1 MSIKMEC
8 SFNADKVNKNKIK
21 SVVYMSKKEI
31 ELFHK
36 KMEELRNKYL

>member
-1 MSIKMEC
+1 MVINMEY
-8 SFNADKVNKNKIK
+8 SLNVKNVNKDKIK

-36 KMEELRNKYL
+36 KIEVFRNKYL